1 MKWLFILLLLLNAAF
16 FGWQYSQQGERR
28 TQTSSA
34 LPPDGTIKT
43 LTLLS
48 EISPPPP
55 AGTSVPEA
63 TPPPAIV
70 KAPETGC
77 YTLGPFASS
86 EDAQRVSTKIAELGF
101 KPNLRASGATGQ
113 QEYWLDLDA
122 NNGKTVPESLWQG
135 LSSNFPGELP
145 SVQQQPRPCG

>member
-1 MKWLFILLLLLNAAF
+1 MKWLLLLLLLLNAAF
-16 FGWQYSQQGERR
+16 FGWQHASKRGAQMPV
-28 TQTSSA
+28 A
-34 LPPDGTIKT
+34 LPSDGTVKT

-48 EISPPPP
+48 EVSPPPP
-55 AGTSVPEA
+55 AGTSLPET
-63 TPPPAIV
+63 TPLV

-77 YTLGPFASS
+77 YALGPFTSS
-86 EDAQRVSTKIAELGF
+86 EDAQRVSAKIAELGF

-122 NNGKTVPESLWQG
+122 NGDKTVPDSLWQG
-135 LSSNFPGELP
+135 LSSNFPGEFP